1 MQMIRAG
8 VSWHTVSLIVFK
20 FHPM

>member
-1 MQMIRAG
+1 MNRAG
-8 VSWHTVSLIVFK
+8 GSWHTVSLIVFK